1 MSESESFT
9 HLDAAGSPRMV
20 DIADKAVT
28 QRAATVQ
35 ARIVF
40 PPRVVEALDAD
51 GWNGP
56 KGPILHTAII
66 AGTQAVKQTS
76 NLIPFCHPLPIEGV
90 RFEHQLEGSVLEVR
104 CTVKTTHKTGVEME
118 AFTGVT
124 LAALTVIDMCKS
136 LSHEIRVEEVVL
148 LSKTG
153 GKREIKHDG

>member
-1 MSESESFT
+1 MSNSETFT

-20 DIADKAVT
+20 DIANKAVT

-40 PPRVVEALDAD
+40 PPQVVEALSAD
-51 GWNGP
+51 DWNGP

-90 RFEHQLEGSVLEVR
+90 RFEHGLEGNVMEIR

-118 AFTGVT
+118 AFTGAS
-124 LAALTVIDMCKS
+124 LAALTVIDM
-136 LSHEIRVEEVVL
+136 
-148 LSKTG
+148 
-153 GKREIKHDG
+153 